1 MKDTLVSLRVNEEL
15 KRKIEDVAKNTN
27 SSTSDFIRNCLEEA
41 VYNNEDSDFQLSLL
55 KKKLV
60 MIEDLLS
67 KNNTMCILG
76 NATIDLNYDSH
87 IVKISNW
94 MSAHETYLTP
104 MIQIT
109 LLTEGKITFNTYIDN
124 TQKIESIKVVD
135 LDGSEK
141 DILCIRNI

>member
-15 KRKIEDVAKNTN
+15 KRKIEEVAKKTN

-67 KNNTMCILG
+67 KNNTMCIFG

-94 MSAHETYLTP
+94 MSEHETYLTP

>member
-1 MKDTLVSLRVNEEL
+1 
-15 KRKIEDVAKNTN
+15 
-27 SSTSDFIRNCLEEA
+27 
-41 VYNNEDSDFQLSLL
+41 
-55 KKKLV
+55 
-60 MIEDLLS
+60 
-67 KNNTMCILG
+67 
-76 NATIDLNYDSH
+76 
-87 IVKISNW
+87 

-135 LDGSEK
+135 LDSNEK